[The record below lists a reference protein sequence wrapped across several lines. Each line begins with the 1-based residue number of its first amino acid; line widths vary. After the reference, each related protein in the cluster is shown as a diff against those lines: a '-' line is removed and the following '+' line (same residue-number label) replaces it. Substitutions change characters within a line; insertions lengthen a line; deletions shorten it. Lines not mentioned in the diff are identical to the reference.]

1 MNQIKNKIAVIT
13 GSTQGLGAE
22 IARTFADSNVDGLVL
37 CGRSKGRGRKIALQ
51 IKNDY
56 SVPTEFVEADLSNI
70 SDCRK
75 VIRRADQSFGRIDI
89 LVNSAGISERGSIV
103 DTSEDLFDKIFA
115 INTKA
120 PFFLIQE
127 TVKIMIRENLPGTIV
142 NIGSTSAHAG
152 QPFIAPYSAS
162 KGALETLTRNC
173 GYALMKNQIRVN
185 QLNIGWMASDGEDTI
200 QKKYHNAK
208 EDWLEKASEKQ
219 PFKRLL
225 QPTEVAKAVTFLA
238 SEDSGMMTGSVIH
251 FDQSVWGAY
260 SFSPPVPEEPMSV

>member
-89 LVNSAGISERGSIV
+89 LVNSAGITLNMSTEIEEKINILAIS
-103 DTSEDLFDKIFA
+103 TSEIKL
-115 INTKA
+115 
-120 PFFLIQE
+120 
-127 TVKIMIRENLPGTIV
+127 
-142 NIGSTSAHAG
+142 
-152 QPFIAPYSAS
+152 
-162 KGALETLTRNC
+162 
-173 GYALMKNQIRVN
+173 
-185 QLNIGWMASDGEDTI
+185 
-200 QKKYHNAK
+200 
-208 EDWLEKASEKQ
+208 
-219 PFKRLL
+219 
-225 QPTEVAKAVTFLA
+225 
-238 SEDSGMMTGSVIH
+238 SVIINENDTLKAIKKLH
-251 FDQSVWGAY
+251 TVFDLD
-260 SFSPPVPEEPMSV
+260 